1 MKNMHSYGYFRSE
14 QKAEAHLKKMKK
26 CDKETSKKFTYQC
39 KHEEREKQ
47 GRKSWLAYRLEV
59 K

>member
-1 MKNMHSYGYFRSE
+1 MRNMHSYGYFRSE
-14 QKAEAHLKKMKK
+14 KKAKDYLKKMKK

>member
-1 MKNMHSYGYFRSE
+1 MHSYGYFRSE
-14 QKAEAHLKKMKK
+14 KKAKDYLKKMKK